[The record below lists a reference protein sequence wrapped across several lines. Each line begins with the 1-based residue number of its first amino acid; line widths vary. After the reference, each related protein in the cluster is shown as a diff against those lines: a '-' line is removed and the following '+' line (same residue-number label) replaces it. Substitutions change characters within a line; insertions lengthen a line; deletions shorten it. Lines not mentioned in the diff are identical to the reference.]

1 MKTFLVGGARPN
13 FMKLA
18 PLARAMNKKD
28 IPYDIVHTGQHYDNN
43 LTDIFFE
50 EFGLR
55 KPKYQLKVSDMTHA
69 YMVGEIMKK
78 FEDLCIE
85 KKPRLVIVV
94 GDINSTLACALVT
107 AKIPWTKLAHVE
119 AGARSFDMSMPEETN
134 RIVTDVLSDY
144 LFPTSPEHSGHLI
157 HEGTPAS
164 KIYLV
169 GDTRADN
176 LFYSMKKST
185 KPKDEKYILLTLH
198 RQGNVDDKDILQRI
212 LSAIS
217 ELSAL
222 IKIVFHLHPRTKS
235 KIKSFRLDPYLKNI
249 KTIPPLGYYD
259 FLGYMEN
266 AELVLT
272 DSGGIQFETT
282 ILNVP
287 CLTLRENTE
296 VRFTLK
302 EGTNKLVGTR
312 HQDIIYHVAQT
323 LTKKPTTNL
332 SEQHKKLFDG
342 KAAERIVDILLEV
355 I

>member
-1 MKTFLVGGARPN
+1 MRTFLVGGARPN

-18 PLARAMNKKD
+18 PLARAMDKKD
-28 IPYDIVHTGQHYDNN
+28 IPYDIVHTGQHYDDN

-50 EFGLR
+50 EFSLK
-55 KPKYQLKVSDMTHA
+55 KPKYHLGVSNMSHA
-69 YMVGEIMKK
+69 YMVAEIMKK
-78 FEDLCIE
+78 FEDLCID
-85 KKPRLVIVV
+85 KKPRVVIVV

-107 AKIPWTKLAHVE
+107 AKIPWTKLVHV
-119 AGARSFDMSMPEETN
+119 EETN

-144 LFPTSPEHSGHLI
+144 LFPISSEHSSHLI
-157 HEGTPAS
+157 REGTPAS

-176 LFYSMKKST
+176 LLYSIKKSI

-222 IKIVFHLHPRTKS
+222 IKIVFPLHPRTKS
-235 KIKSFRLDPYLKNI
+235 KIKRFRLDPYLKNI
-249 KTIPPLGYYD
+249 KTISPLGYYD

-282 ILNVP
+282 IMNVP
-287 CLTLRENTE
+287 CLTLRDNTE

-302 EGTNKLVGTR
+302 EGTNRLIGTK

-323 LTKKPTTNL
+323 LTKKPTSNL
-332 SEQHKKLFDG
+332 SEHHKKLFDG

-355 I
+355 L